1 MRTAR
6 TLLVAAASWVTLFA
20 GCQVMNSAPW
30 WHPAANHSASRSV
43 KSKAKKDED
52 SSLLS
57 SWFGPKEPP
66 PPKTM
71 KEWMDLEPI
80 RP

>member
-6 TLLVAAASWVTLFA
+6 TLLVAAAFWATLFA
-20 GCQVMNSAPW
+20 GCQVIDMAPW
-30 WHPAANHSASRSV
+30 HHPSARHTASRSAHA
-43 KSKAKKDED
+43 KAKKDKGP
-52 SSLLS
+52 SLLS